1 MSAMQSQTAVVT
13 DIRKIEMR
21 QFAVPEP
28 AQNAAGSIAS
38 HEFVFVCARISR
50 CRFTDT
56 ITVHARLASEI
67 FFEQPDHLRID
78 AHGGFAYFTQ
88 NYANCLR

>member
-1 MSAMQSQTAVVT
+1 MAATQSQTAVVT

-28 AQNAAGSIAS
+28 AQNDAGSIAS
-38 HEFVFVCARISR
+38 HEFVFVRARISQ

-56 ITVHARLASEI
+56 ITVHAPLASEI
-67 FFEQPDHLRID
+67 F
-78 AHGGFAYFTQ
+78 
-88 NYANCLR
+88 